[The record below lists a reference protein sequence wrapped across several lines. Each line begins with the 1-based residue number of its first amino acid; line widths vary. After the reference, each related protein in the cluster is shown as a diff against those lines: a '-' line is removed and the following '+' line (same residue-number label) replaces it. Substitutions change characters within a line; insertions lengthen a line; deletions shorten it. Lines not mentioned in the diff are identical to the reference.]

1 MLLTGADCNVK
12 LTCVNMNKLGQC
24 SARMKHCNSNFDP
37 EVQIEHNQQSARFT
51 CTDNDDC
58 STVSS
63 TTRAPE
69 TTTTTITIT
78 VATSVPYCETTHI
91 TTPSPVTSHTSP
103 TMCTPATIM
112 TKVIASV
119 PHCETTHTTTPL
131 PMISC
136 TSPTMCTPATIMTTV
151 TTSVPY
157 CETTHTT
164 HNCETTSIVCNS
176 PSTNLLAT
184 NINPL
189 YTTSSI
195 PIPTSAN
202 TYTSLTGQNT
212 IKNSTD
218 TIISQVANNQGHIN
232 SVHLTTSSSISRC
245 ACSNDISPCTGQS
258 RSATTLHGVYMTV
271 LLVLVAVTI
280 TMTTL
285 VVYMCLMMRRAKSGR
300 VPQTTTG
307 TTHTNKMAT
316 SDYCEPISL
325 RYMQT
330 TGTGKGSGE

>member
-1 MLLTGADCNVK
+1 MSLTGGGCEVK
-12 LTCVNMNKLGQC
+12 LECKKMNIAEC
-24 SARMKHCNSNFDP
+24 SATMKNCNNSFNP
-37 EVQIEHNQQSARFT
+37 EVQIEHSQQNARFT
-51 CTDNDDC
+51 CTTKKKACNKVSPAT
-58 STVSS
+58 ST
-63 TTRAPE
+63 PE
-69 TTTTTITIT
+69 TTTTTTT
-78 VATSVPYCETTHI
+78 MTTSMPYCETTHI
-91 TTPSPVTSHTSP
+91 TTPSPVISHISPTKCTPATITTTVVDISP
-103 TMCTPATIM
+103 TMCTPATL
-112 TKVIASV
+112 
-119 PHCETTHTTTPL
+119 TTTVVASAPQ
-131 PMISC
+131 
-136 TSPTMCTPATIMTTV
+136 
-151 TTSVPY
+151 

-164 HNCETTSIVCNS
+164 HSCETTSIVCNS
-176 PSTNLLAT
+176 SSTNLLDAT
-184 NINPL
+184 IIPM

-195 PIPTSAN
+195 PIPISAKM
-202 TYTSLTGQNT
+202 YSSSTGQNT
-212 IKNSTD
+212 IKN
-218 TIISQVANNQGHIN
+218 IISSYVAD
-232 SVHLTTSSSISRC
+232 SVHPTTLPSISRC
-245 ACSNDISPCTGQS
+245 VCSNDISPCTGQS